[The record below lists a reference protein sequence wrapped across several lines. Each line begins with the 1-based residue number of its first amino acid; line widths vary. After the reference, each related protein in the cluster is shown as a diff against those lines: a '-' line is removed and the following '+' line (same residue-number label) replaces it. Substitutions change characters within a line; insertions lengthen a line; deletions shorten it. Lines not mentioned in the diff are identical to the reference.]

1 MTTGIFQLKSHNLA
15 VCKEG
20 NSGDWRLRFGLLCMI
35 LVAGIAGQDVR
46 AQGTARGQVLKPT
59 VAVQTNGEAAAAIRR
74 LSIAD
79 DVLEQTQRVFKFYLQ
94 ILLDVEVDKS
104 RTRKSEAISLVSSN
118 IDKLRKEKLSPVEV
132 SLLTEIDTVWSGMLR
147 SLSSDPNPDALARL
161 IPLNDR
167 LLDNSEKL
175 TQLMSKELKSG
186 DLTHLIGHQEM
197 LIQRIARN
205 YYLYHAGYK
214 TPEVRGSVQSLLE
227 RFVAVEE
234 QLYEFGSNAPQFKS
248 NVELVQIQVIFLKN
262 AVQSMEKAGKPEW
275 VTMSKLSDRLREV
288 LHTLR
293 VAAEKAN

>member
-1 MTTGIFQLKSHNLA
+1 MEHFQLKSHDLA
-15 VCKEG
+15 VCKAC
-20 NSGDWRLRFGLLCMI
+20 NNGDWRLRSGFLCMI
-35 LVAGIAGQDVR
+35 LVAGMAGQDVR
-46 AQGTARGQVLKPT
+46 AQGAAKGQVLKPT
-59 VAVQTNGEAAAAIRR
+59 VAVHKNGEAAAAVQR

-104 RTRKSEAISLVSSN
+104 RARKSEAISLVSSN
-118 IDKLRKEKLSPVEV
+118 IDKLRKEKLSPAEV
-132 SLLTEIDTVWSGMLR
+132 NLLTEIDTVWSGMLR

-167 LLDNSEKL
+167 LLDNAEKL

-186 DLTHLIGHQEM
+186 DLMHLIGHQEM

-214 TPEVRGSVQSLLE
+214 TTEVRGAVQSLLE

-234 QLYEFGSNAPQFKS
+234 QLYEFSSSEPKFKS
-248 NVELVQIQVIFLKN
+248 NIELVHIQVIFLKN

-293 VAAEKAN
+293 LAVEKAN